1 MTHENFARLKE
12 KGKEPWKISAF
23 YTLEYYGNFTVEVGA
38 EKKLERDPFL
48 SCSQKRPS
56 DFTGFLYLQGLSTT

>member
-38 EKKLERDPFL
+38 EKKFRKGPIFKLRTEKGQVIL
-48 SCSQKRPS
+48 
-56 DFTGFLYLQGLSTT
+56 